1 VTDYTKLGS
10 VSNETRWWFGK
21 IMAGKA
27 GCFAVLE
34 DTARPFDFAYSGI
47 KPLLAGRWIIAHKG
61 MVFFKQA
68 FFA

>member
-1 VTDYTKLGS
+1 VTDYTSLAPSRMRRGGGL
-10 VSNETRWWFGK
+10 VRLWQERQV
-21 IMAGKA
+21 
-27 GCFAVLE
+27 VLPFFE
-34 DTARPFDFAYSGI
+34 DTAARSIFAYSGI